1 MADTVVSTEVDHDKT
16 VGKAL
21 SQVLADSYTL
31 YLKTHGYHWNV
42 RGLTFRSL
50 HLLFMDQYTEQ
61 WTALD
66 EIAER
71 ILALGQAAPMT
82 NTAFAKLTSVSEGDP
97 SKAAEDM
104 VRDLAEGHR
113 QVITSLKALVAVSE
127 KAGDG
132 PSQDLA
138 NTRLAAHE
146 KHLWM
151 LSATLG

>member
-1 MADTVVSTEVDHDKT
+1 MADAAVSTQVDHDKT
-16 VGKAL
+16 VGKEL
-21 SQVLADSYTL
+21 SKVLADSYNL

-71 ILALGQAAPMT
+71 ILALGQTAPMT
-82 NTAFAKLTSVSEGDP
+82 GTAFAGLTSVPEGDP
-97 SKAAEDM
+97 KKGAEDM
-104 VRDLAEGHR
+104 VRDLADGHK
-113 QVITSLKALVAVSE
+113 QVIATLKSLVAAAE

-151 LSATLG
+151 LNATLG

>member
-1 MADTVVSTEVDHDKT
+1 MDTAAKTAVDHDKA
-16 VGKAL
+16 VAHEL
-21 SQVLADSYTL
+21 SKVLADSYNL

-42 RGLTFRSL
+42 KGPTFRSL
-50 HLLFMDQYTEQ
+50 HLLFMDQYTEM
-61 WTALD
+61 WGALD

-71 ILALGQAAPMT
+71 ILALGETAPMSGSAYG
-82 NTAFAKLTSVSEGDP
+82 NLSSLKEGDP
-97 SKAAEDM
+97 SKSAEEM
-104 VRDLAEGHR
+104 VKDLADGHK
-113 QVITSLKALVAVSE
+113 VVVSSLKTLVEVAE

-151 LSATLG
+151 LRATLG